1 MKEIFAECGTVKEV
15 RFLKN
20 KETGKPR
27 GSFDFNSRSF
37 WTNFDRPQSLLILII
52 FFNN

>member
-27 GSFDFNSRSF
+27 GSY
-37 WTNFDRPQSLLILII
+37 LYILRYI
-52 FFNN
+52 FYNYSKIKYKYATLV